1 MESWGRACKK
11 RGVKEDRKQPGK
23 ELDGGVEAEVNQMR
37 QIDIDPS
44 ASCLWLE
51 ANDQSFVFICLRL
64 IDSGSYPTQTTY
76 QKAEY

>member
-1 MESWGRACKK
+1 MKKAITIITLMESWGRACKK

-44 ASCLWLE
+44 ASCL
-51 ANDQSFVFICLRL
+51 
-64 IDSGSYPTQTTY
+64 
-76 QKAEY
+76 